1 MPITKILARSGAV
14 FASQER
20 AFRSWLQLVSTPC
33 QNITLFPAKQLTQE
47 SKLRDSSS
55 NDPTQLEF
63 SLATRIDFPM
73 KKKGHFF
80 TLPTVLWLPWTLA
93 TVGATLDT
101 PVLHW
106 LRCIKRHSLPNFF
119 FFFHHEPCRAF
130 HRVEEILSVAAF
142 VGFNRKRQISIL
154 TLDRPQVSCSFC
166 RTEKLPADKADQFWC
181 LPWLKSGG
189 NWVWNNPSGIDAWFG
204 HKLVGC
210 HIYVTQSTRCATSTV

>member
-1 MPITKILARSGAV
+1 MPITKIQARSGAV

-106 LRCIKRHSLPNFF
+106 LRCIKRQSLPNFF
-119 FFFHHEPCRAF
+119 DDWWTMSSFPSSWRDSFRRRLRRFQSEAPNF
-130 HRVEEILSVAAF
+130 DFDL
-142 VGFNRKRQISIL
+142 
-154 TLDRPQVSCSFC
+154 RPSTSELLF
-166 RTEKLPADKADQFWC
+166 LPDWKTAGW
-181 LPWLKSGG
+181 
-189 NWVWNNPSGIDAWFG
+189 
-204 HKLVGC
+204 
-210 HIYVTQSTRCATSTV
+210 